1 MANLTR
7 WNPFREMMT
16 LRNEIDRLFAESVEW
31 PTQERGVAAGLAL
44 DLSEQEDAYIVEAS
58 TPGIAPED
66 LDIHITDNVL
76 TIQGEF
82 KQETDEE
89 QKTWHLRERRY
100 GRFSRSLRLPMQV
113 NADEVTAEYN
123 DGVLTLTVPKAEEAL
138 PKRIT
143 VKVGESGHRVIEGET
158 A

>member
-16 LRNEIDRLFAESVEW
+16 LRNEIDRLFEETMEW
-31 PTQERGVAAGLAL
+31 PTLERRTFGDLAL
-44 DLSEQEDAYIVEAS
+44 DLSEQDDAYIVEAAV
-58 TPGIAPED
+58 PGINPDD

-82 KQETDEE
+82 KQERDEE
-89 QKTWHLRERRY
+89 KKTWHLRERRY
-100 GRFSRSLRLPMQV
+100 GSFTRSVRLPMRV
-113 NADEVTAEYN
+113 NADEVTADYK
-123 DGVLTLTVPKAEEAL
+123 DGVLILTVPKAEEAK

-143 VKVGESGHRVIEGET
+143 VKVDGGSQTVIEGET